1 MRTAFI
7 KTLCELAKTDER
19 IWLLCGDLGYSVLE
33 SFAQNFPERFVNVGV
48 AEQNMIGIATG
59 LALSGKVVFIYS
71 IANFPTLRCLEQIR
85 NDICYHNANV
95 KIVSVGAGFTYGSHG
110 YTHHGIE
117 DIAILRTL
125 PNMTVIAPGDPLE
138 TELATRAMLNLDS
151 PCYMRLGKAGEP
163 IVHLTPPEF
172 NIGKMIP
179 VQTGKDALLISTG
192 GMLPIAISTS
202 QQALNHNLK
211 IAVWSCPFISPIDE
225 ESVILA
231 ASQFTLII
239 TLEEGTT
246 KGGLGG
252 SIAEIM
258 AALPNRQSILIIQGT
273 KDKIVSDAYSQKE
286 IRDLMGLN
294 LESIIKEIAKRVGN
308 I

>member
-7 KTLCELAKTDER
+7 KTLSELAKTDER

-33 SFAQNFPERFVNVGV
+33 SFAQNFPKRFVNVGV

-95 KIVSVGAGFTYGSHG
+95 KIVSVGAGFTYASHG

-117 DIAILRTL
+117 DMAILRTL
-125 PNMTVIAPGDPLE
+125 PNMTVIAPGDPVE
-138 TELATRAMLNLDS
+138 TELATRAMLDLAS

-163 IVHLTPPEF
+163 IVHQIPPEF
-172 NIGKMIP
+172 HIGKMIP

-192 GMLPIAISTS
+192 GMLPIAIATS

-252 SIAEIM
+252 SIAEIIVGISERKTTL
-258 AALPNRQSILIIQGT
+258 LPMGVNKQIIFHAYNQEQMREIIGLKPDVIL
-273 KDKIVSDAYSQKE
+273 DKLLKYLKH
-286 IRDLMGLN
+286 
-294 LESIIKEIAKRVGN
+294 K
-308 I
+308 